1 MKRTFL
7 ALSLSILLIA
17 PVTALAAGSAKA
29 KTSSSKWSETQRLS
43 YIFGTKIGDVSKDND
58 ITIDMKLFRQGLKDV
73 VGNKDLALSPAQMR
87 ASMSNFQ
94 KKVMAKRKL
103 QLKSKRAANL
113 KEGQAFLAANKK
125 KKGVIT
131 TASGLQYKIVKK
143 GTGPKPKATDKVQV
157 QYKGKLIDGTEFD
170 SSYKRNKP
178 AEFGLN
184 QVIKGWTEGV
194 QLMNVGST
202 YEFYIPANLAYG
214 KNGPPMIGPEKTLI
228 FTVELLKI
236 LK

>member
-7 ALSLSILLIA
+7 AFSLSILLLA
-17 PVTALAAGSAKA
+17 PVTALAAGSGTA
-29 KTSSSKWSETQRLS
+29 KTSSSKWSEIQKLS
-43 YIFGTKIGDVSKDND
+43 YIFGTKIGDVSRDND

-87 ASMSNFQ
+87 ASMAIFQ
-94 KKVMAKRKL
+94 KKVMAKRKV
-103 QLKSKRAANL
+103 QLKSERAKNIQ
-113 KEGQAFLAANKK
+113 EGKAFLEANKK
-125 KKGVIT
+125 KKGVVT
-131 TASGLQYKIVKK
+131 TASGLQYKVIKK
-143 GTGPKPKATDKVQV
+143 GNGPKPKATDRVRV
-157 QYKGKLIDGTEFD
+157 QYSGKLIDGTEFD

-178 AEFGLN
+178 AEFGLK

-214 KNGPPMIGPEKTLI
+214 KNGPPMIGPERTLI
-228 FTVELLKI
+228 FTVELLKV
-236 LK
+236 L